1 MQTTVNNVKEA
12 TQHTLTNRLAGN
24 ACSWGPTNRSY
35 GGSNIEFGQRSE
47 TIINKRDQHGF
58 RAMSP
63 LKATYHKRVQPVGS
77 TEMTHPGYPCTPYAR
92 LEGFPGG
99 VEYWFSDLLDRMTA
113 VGEQTPDLLAMR
125 AEANLKQQ
133 DINLLL
139 FAAFLPSTLR
149 NIKETYQKMDS
160 LIDIL
165 HDKRKLMRRFKGT
178 DMKSLYLQWLFVW
191 NQLHR
196 DLVGGAKFLKKQ
208 SRPIG
213 SLVTGRARAS
223 WTTSYEDVKTPSAW
237 ERIGLARCQT
247 DVTVSQRAVSVA
259 RVTCDVAY
267 THNALGIDNPMYL
280 IWDLIR
286 WSWVIDQVVDIGLF
300 IQSITSLHGLEF
312 LGTSITKRVVNVSQ
326 INVEPYAYNGYSYS
340 PSYSTGTS
348 IRKTVDRQVRENP
361 TRTVTVRNPFQ
372 NSIAVTAAV
381 AAAVGLKMQR
391 DVDIQWILRHA
402 R

>member
-1 MQTTVNNVKEA
+1 MQTTVNIVKEA
-12 TQHTLTNRLAGN
+12 PSHTRTVRYAGN
-24 ACSWGPTNRSY
+24 ACAWGPTLRSY
-35 GGSNIEFGQRSE
+35 GGSNLEFGQRSE
-47 TIINKRDQHGF
+47 TVVNPKDQYGF

-63 LKATYHKRVQPVGS
+63 FKATYHKRVQPVGS
-77 TEMTHPGYPCTPYAR
+77 TEMTNPDYPCTPYAR
-92 LEGFPGG
+92 LEGFPAGI
-99 VEYWFSDLLDRMTA
+99 EYWFPSLLDRMTA
-113 VGEQTPDLLAMR
+113 LGEQTPDLLAMR

-149 NIKETYQKMDS
+149 NIKENLQKMDS

-178 DMKSLYLQWLFVW
+178 EWKSLYLQWLFVW

-196 DLVGGAKFLKKQ
+196 DLVGGARFLKKQ

-223 WTTSYEDVKTPSAW
+223 WTTSYEDQRTPFAW
-237 ERIGLARCQT
+237 DRIGMATCRT

-259 RVTCDVAY
+259 RVTCDVSY

-280 IWDLIR
+280 AWDLIK
-286 WSWVIDQVVDIGLF
+286 WSWVIDQVVDFGLF

-312 LGTSITKRVVNVSQ
+312 LGTSVTRRAVNTSQVNVEDYS
-326 INVEPYAYNGYSYS
+326 YNGYSYA
-340 PSYSTGTS
+340 PKYSTGMS
-348 IRKTVDRQVRENP
+348 IRKTVDRQVRSNP
-361 TRTVTVRNPFQ
+361 THTVTVRNPFQ
-372 NSIAVTAAV
+372 NSVAVTAAV
-381 AAAVGLKMQR
+381 AAALGLKMQR
-391 DVDIQWILRHA
+391 DVDIDWILRRA